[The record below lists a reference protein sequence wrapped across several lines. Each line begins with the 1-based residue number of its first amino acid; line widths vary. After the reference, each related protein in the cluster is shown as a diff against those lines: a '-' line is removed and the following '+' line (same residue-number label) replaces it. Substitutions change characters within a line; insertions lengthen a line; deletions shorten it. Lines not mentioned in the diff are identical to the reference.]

1 MNVQLF
7 HSRTGKGIL
16 LGLIASCLLCSANA
30 SAQSYVG
37 GSFSVKGNS
46 ARTSARTMAVTTNTS
61 SLNLAPDLGWFLG
74 ERLAVGVRP
83 WIGFDSASQDGIDTK
98 TFSFGLNPYARYLV
112 LDHGGF
118 GLWAEADPVLG
129 FSNSRNETREHV
141 WVSTTRTTTY
151 GLEIMPVLTY
161 RLNRHISLESRLN
174 LLSLSLLGNHI
185 VSSDGVEQ
193 NISSGGLAVT
203 SEDIAGALGDI
214 TIGFV
219 YNF

>member
-83 WIGFDSASQDGIDTK
+83 WIGFDNASQDGIDTK
-98 TFSFGLNPYARYLV
+98 TFSFGLNPYARYRV

-185 VSSDGVEQ
+185 VSSDGLEQ

-203 SEDIAGALGDI
+203 SKDIAGALGDI